1 MKEKKFGAVDVPD
14 CDPNAM
20 KEFLLYIY
28 CGKVETLDENNM
40 IGLYYIADKYDME
53 NLKEEC
59 CEFIKNSMSPAN
71 VCEIIQL
78 ALNHNDSG
86 LLESVTTYFCSNSHN
101 ILPTVE
107 WQSFLKSNSTVANEL
122 LIKAINALK
131 NSKN

>member
-1 MKEKKFGAVDVPD
+1 MKEKKIGTVDVPD

-20 KEFLLYIY
+20 KQFLLYVY

-40 IGLYYIADKYDME
+40 IGLYYIADKYDMGT
-53 NLKEEC
+53 LKEEC
-59 CEFIKNSMSPAN
+59 CEFIKNSMSPTN
-71 VCEIIQL
+71 VCEVIQL

-101 ILPTVE
+101 ILPTVG

-122 LIKAINALK
+122 LIKAIDALR